1 MRIDLTYYKST
12 LVPHHGFPWF
22 CLQWSHVVGAKA
34 AHETR
39 GRGHSL
45 GVAALQDWRAL
56 GTYDALGTVTVW
68 ILVETTMVVFF
79 FLLEV

>member
-1 MRIDLTYYKST
+1 M
-12 LVPHHGFPWF
+12 
-22 CLQWSHVVGAKA
+22 VGAKA

-79 FLLEV
+79 FFAGSLGLEKLSGPKRSTSLLQ

>member
-1 MRIDLTYYKST
+1 M
-12 LVPHHGFPWF
+12 
-22 CLQWSHVVGAKA
+22 VGAKA
-34 AHETR
+34 AHEAR

-79 FLLEV
+79 FCWKSRTRKALRPKKEHISAAVTYVTA